1 MERWLKRAISLGVG
15 LAFTNKHNPS
25 VIPYYPQKTE
35 VSGKEEKYFRRTT
48 PEHVGIS
55 SGRILAMLG
64 ALERERRANIHNLL
78 VIKDEQVIC
87 ECSHPGYDTNTW
99 HLSHSMSK
107 SLTGMAIG
115 LLVDDGLLSVD
126 ERLVDIFPEVHYK
139 DPKFKDITVHHLL
152 AMSAGVS
159 FAEAGAVSEVKWT
172 EAFFES
178 AVGYAPGTDFN
189 YNSMNSYIL
198 ARIAVLRSGMSLTEL
213 VKRRIL
219 EPLGI
224 SNFFWEVGPEGVEKG
239 GWGVYMSPESWAKLG
254 LMMLSGGSF
263 EGKRILSSEWVKR
276 STTMHAKTPE
286 VIGPYNY
293 GYQLWVSRKSPTF
306 LFNGMLGQNVWIC
319 PTNNII
325 VVANSG
331 NNEIFQNSPAMA
343 IMEKYLAFDLSGDL
357 KDSCFV
363 GDLGDLRRAEERF
376 FVRRHWV
383 RPYEPLRGIS
393 YRLGL
398 RDATPYP
405 EEWDDL
411 IGKYHFVKNNH
422 GILPLF
428 IRGMQNNLHNS
439 IDGIEFEKVGDDIFF
454 IFYEGGES
462 YRLEVGFYDFKTTV
476 LDYHGEK
483 YIVKVIG
490 EAMEDEDREMLY
502 KLELLLPEMPNTR
515 MIKFSFIEDGRL
527 YMRMS
532 EMPNHKIADVFLAE
546 MSFTDPRMAFVIS
559 LLENRI
565 GKNFIQKKVEEVFS
579 PRLIGARVGAENYTA
594 IMDEE
599 REKLK
604 ASEKTV
610 KFIDGIV
617 KKFFHD
623 EEEEMRD
630 ECREKSSLRTFFADV
645 MERIKAKMPGKRGS
659 ALLPS
664 ELPLLDEKVIDGTLA
679 EPVDSTI
686 Q

>member
-1 MERWLKRAISLGVG
+1 MEKWVKKAISLAVG

-35 VSGKEEKYFRRTT
+35 VSGEETRYFRRST

-55 SGRILAMLG
+55 SGRLLAMLG
-64 ALERERRANIHNLL
+64 ALERERRANVHNLL
-78 VIKDEQVIC
+78 VIKDGLVIC
-87 ECSHPGYDTNTW
+87 ECSHPGYSTNVW

-115 LLVDDGLLSVD
+115 LLVDDGLISLD
-126 ERLVDIFPEVHYK
+126 ERIVDIFPEVHYK
-139 DPKFKDITVHHLL
+139 DPKFKDITIHHLL
-152 AMSAGVS
+152 SMTAGVG
-159 FAEAGAVSEVKWT
+159 FAEAGAVSEAKWT

-178 AVGYAPGTDFN
+178 AVAYRPGTEFN
-189 YNSMNSYIL
+189 YNSMNTYIL
-198 ARIAVLRSGMSLTEL
+198 ARVAVLRAGMSLTEL
-213 VKRRIL
+213 VKTRIL
-219 EPLGI
+219 NPLGI
-224 SNFFWEVGPEGVEKG
+224 TNFFWEIGPEGVEKG
-239 GWGVYMSPESWAKLG
+239 GWGVYMSAESWAKLG
-254 LMMLSGGSF
+254 YMMLNGGVF
-263 EGKRILSSEWVKR
+263 EGKRILSPEWVKL
-276 STTMHAKTPE
+276 STSLHAKTPDI
-286 VIGPYNY
+286 IGPYNY
-293 GYQLWVSRKSPTF
+293 GYQLWVSRKTSTF

-325 VVANSG
+325 VVINSG
-331 NNEIFQNSPAMA
+331 NNELFQNSPAMA
-343 IMEKYLAFDLSGDL
+343 IMEKYLAYDLSGDRRE
-357 KDSCFV
+357 SCFV
-363 GDLGDLRRAEERF
+363 GDHGDLRRAEENF

-383 RPYEPLRGIS
+383 RPYEPLRGLS

-411 IGKYHFVKNNH
+411 IGRYHFVKNNY

-428 IRGMQNNLHNS
+428 IRGMQNNLKNS
-439 IDGIEFEKVGDDIFF
+439 IDGVEFERTGDSIFF
-454 IFYEGGES
+454 TFYEGGEQ

-502 KLELLLPEMPNTR
+502 KLEILLPEMPNTR

-527 YMRMS
+527 LMRMS

-546 MSFTDPRMAFVIS
+546 MSFTDPRMAFIIS

-565 GKNFIQKKVEEVFS
+565 GKNFMQKKVEEVFS

-604 ASEKTV
+604 ANEKTV

-623 EEEEMRD
+623 EEEELRD
-630 ECREKSSLRTFFADV
+630 ECREKSSIRTFFADIV
-645 MERIKAKMPGKRGS
+645 ERIKSKLPAKK
-659 ALLPS
+659 AVDDLPS
-664 ELPLLDEKVIDGTLA
+664 PAELPALG
-679 EPVDSTI
+679 EPEVTE
-686 Q
+686 